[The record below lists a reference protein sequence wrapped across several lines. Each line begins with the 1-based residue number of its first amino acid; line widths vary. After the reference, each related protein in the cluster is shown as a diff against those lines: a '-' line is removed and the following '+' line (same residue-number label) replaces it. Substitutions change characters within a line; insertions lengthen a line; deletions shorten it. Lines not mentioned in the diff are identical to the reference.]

1 MMRRGLR
8 ALFGSS
14 LIVCKYFVRERS
26 PFIPKLH
33 LPTSVL
39 SKSDVLGLEPTLLVC
54 LNPTIRT
61 FDVVFFTDT
70 GAKKAAS
77 LSSANVRVHYF
88 IPQFEER
95 VLQQPCLTSH
105 FFLCR
110 QVSRREVSK

>member
-61 FDVVFFTDT
+61 FDVVF
-70 GAKKAAS
+70 
-77 LSSANVRVHYF
+77 
-88 IPQFEER
+88 
-95 VLQQPCLTSH
+95 LQIRAQRKLLA
-105 FFLCR
+105 FR
-110 QVSRREVSK
+110 AQM